1 MKSWVRDALSF
12 FLERWIPLPEKSG
25 SSQSGEGVIKG
36 PQGPG
41 GRTEGKARLRVT
53 GRVEASLVW
62 AAALQTAEGQE
73 IE

>member
-1 MKSWVRDALSF
+1 MGR
-12 FLERWIPLPEKSG
+12 G
-25 SSQSGEGVIKG
+25 SLRGHK
-36 PQGPG
+36 GPG

-62 AAALQTAEGQE
+62 TAALQTAEGQK